1 MTKHKK
7 DITLEDDEPEVTPMA
22 SPDPVSSPG
31 KPVPAVV
38 APANASPVSPE
49 SRTSPYP
56 GSGYYIV
63 ALAA

>member
-1 MTKHKK
+1 MTKQSREVPVVK
-7 DITLEDDEPEVTPMA
+7 EEPVVEPMA
-22 SPDPVSSPG
+22 APDPPSTPG
-31 KPVPAVV
+31 MPVPAVV